1 MMENLNDEV
10 ALIKQ
15 LRDGDS
21 IAIQKLYDA
30 YADRLYSFVFNR
42 VGKAQEASEDIV
54 QETFLAAIKSANRF
68 DGRSKVFTWLCS
80 IAYHKISDF
89 YRRCKQIES
98 IHSVDVEQ
106 IQIDSTQEPGTDGSK
121 ETSLVVEQVLFSLPL
136 DYQHVLTL
144 KYIEDMPVKEIS
156 QIMGRSVKS
165 VEGLLSRARRELKT
179 KLTVEMKDD
188 TISKSN

>member
-21 IAIQKLYDA
+21 IAIEKLYNA

-42 VGKAQEASEDIV
+42 VGKDQKAAEDIV
-54 QETFLAAIKSANRF
+54 QETFLAALKSAGRF
-68 DGRSKVFTWLCS
+68 GGRSKIFTWLCS
-80 IAYHKISDF
+80 IACHKISDF
-89 YRRCKQIES
+89 YRRYKQVES

-106 IQIDSTQEPGTDGSK
+106 IQSDSTQEPGIAGSK
-121 ETSLVVEQVLFSLPL
+121 ETSLVVEQALSSLAL
-136 DYQHVLTL
+136 DYQYVLTL
-144 KYIEDMPVKEIS
+144 KYIEDMSVKEIS

-165 VEGLLSRARRELKT
+165 VEGLLSRARRELKA
-179 KLTVEMKDD
+179 KLSVEMRDNDK
-188 TISKSN
+188 